1 MDILRIN
8 KLLQENEEIKQQI
21 INLKRKLNLKN
32 YQGSKKEEI
41 KYAINK
47 LKKVYVANQS
57 ICSNL
62 SEINAEKFAKLV
74 LKKLK
79 KKDPNYRIKCANL
92 NFAHNSKTY
101 HVFTHYKNQTCG
113 TFLVITNRDIQP
125 TDQASLDDFNLIPIS
140 YMRNPVN
147 SSNDG
152 FFDLAVIQNQ
162 NIKLFNNPDIDNA
175 CAFISDI
182 KTFNLGEIHKNYFN
196 TTNKYHGQYMYKIGF
211 GGNVVEYPPT
221 LMLVIN
227 KPLYTA
233 YTKLN
238 KILPNKKKK

>member
-8 KLLQENEEIKQQI
+8 ELLQENDEIKQKI

-182 KTFNLGEIHKNYFN
+182 KTFNLGEAGENYKAKNNF
-196 TTNKYHGQYMYKIGF
+196 
-211 GGNVVEYPPT
+211 
-221 LMLVIN
+221 
-227 KPLYTA
+227 
-233 YTKLN
+233 TKL
-238 KILPNKKKK
+238 KEEIKAELGIWSKQAEKKEENSCN